1 LESTAIQ
8 IDSITAAIHDNE
20 SEYLNNFMNHAN
32 TIINVSSMQKVMSHF
47 LNPYIVVIYTNIA
60 NVHIKAAINA
70 HCNAFSHNVGLTLS
84 SCININE
91 AGIAQLFRLST
102 NSFAD
107 SLVNDPS
114 ICAVPPHILAWI
126 TGADNCTHHTNIAI

>member
-1 LESTAIQ
+1 MM
-8 IDSITAAIHDNE
+8 NV
-20 SEYLNNFMNHAN
+20 NNTNPVILA
-32 TIINVSSMQKVMSHF
+32 F
-47 LNPYIVVIYTNIA
+47 LNQYVSMINTYIAMIPIS
-60 NVHIKAAINA
+60 AAINA
-70 HCNAFSHNVGLTLS
+70 HSRAVSHNVGLTLS
-84 SCININE
+84 SCINISE
-91 AGIAQLFRLST
+91 AGIAQLFKLST